1 MLSKSWIELPQAGN
15 SRQVFWR
22 WLLGDYIRRA
32 VNRANLYVA
41 IERERKALS
50 RLSDAELRD
59 IGVHRAE
66 ADAESRRVFFDVP
79 EDYTCT
85 RMQTAISIEAINGVL
100 CRGQSCCRVAS
111 WCWLSIAFK

>member
-1 MLSKSWIELPQAGN
+1 MLSKSWIELPQARN
-15 SRQVFWR
+15 RRQVFWR

-32 VNRANLYVA
+32 VSRANLYVA

-79 EDYTCT
+79 EDRLHLHSDADGNHDCADQ
-85 RMQTAISIEAINGVL
+85 RCAM
-100 CRGQSCCRVAS
+100 
-111 WCWLSIAFK
+111 

>member
-15 SRQVFWR
+15 RRQVFWR
-22 WLLGDYIRRA
+22 WLLGDYIRRV

-41 IERERKALS
+41 IEQERKALS

-79 EDYTCT
+79 ED
-85 RMQTAISIEAINGVL
+85 RLHLHADIDGNLDSDDQRRAM
-100 CRGQSCCRVAS
+100 
-111 WCWLSIAFK
+111 